1 MSRSISL
8 LAAALLGLMVQLVP
22 GLAADEKLPAKD
34 VGFSF
39 EGPFGTFDRAQVQRG
54 YQVYKEVCAA
64 CHSMS
69 LMRYRNLG
77 EPGGPEFP
85 PEQVKAIAAESKV
98 TDGPDAAG
106 NMFER
111 PALPSMLSSSRSP
124 TIMRRGRPMAGR
136 CLRTCR

>member
-22 GLAADEKLPAKD
+22 ALAADELPPRTS
-34 VGFSF
+34 GFSF

-77 EPGGPEFP
+77 S
-85 PEQVKAIAAESKV
+85 QAARSF
-98 TDGPDAAG
+98 AG
-106 NMFER
+106 
-111 PALPSMLSSSRSP
+111 AGQGDCGRSP
-124 TIMRRGRPMAGR
+124 R
-136 CLRTCR
+136 